1 MSRVVAVC
9 QPTSDAGFGERV
21 RHVVAQD
28 RWDLDSPEGIALMQ
42 AILRETYPMA
52 TVVGHDGVWS
62 GGQRR
67 TVIVDVWRD
76 GLTTDVDSVTRW
88 ANAVYDQGAG
98 AAYRAAL
105 RIVGDTGTAAAILE
119 DAFREVIR
127 QEPRPSSVEDAVRH
141 FEASVVR
148 LANAIRGSTPTQDQ
162 RPERLADPALTG
174 STLRLGA
181 ARAPLSRDAVDSLLS
196 RQREA
201 LELAVVEDLKV
212 PAIADR
218 LRTTPSVVHTLLKE
232 ALEAV
237 RSGSRPSRATALARW
252 REAQR
257 AWGQLP
263 SGHRERQQG
272 ALTVAHTW
280 LDYQVASGAIP
291 PRTVVLVTDADRRF
305 VATSANAAQ
314 TFGRASM
321 IGPYIDDVT
330 PGYAR
335 PMVQELWDLFDSSG
349 SMHGDYDC
357 DRPGQ
362 SPIRI
367 PFRGIWGRPI
377 PDLQVGYLQA
387 PGVPID
393 QPLAHS

>member
-1 MSRVVAVC
+1 MSRVLAVC
-9 QPTSDAGFGERV
+9 QPISDAAFGERV

-42 AILRETYPMA
+42 AILRQSYPMA

-62 GGQRR
+62 GGRRR
-67 TVIVDVWRD
+67 TVVIDVWRD
-76 GLTTDVDSVTRW
+76 GLTTDVDHVTRW

-98 AAYRAAL
+98 PAYRAAM
-105 RIVGDTGTAAAILE
+105 RIVGDTGAAEAILE
-119 DAFREVIR
+119 QAFRELIR
-127 QEPRPSSVEDAVRH
+127 QEPRGASVEDAVRH
-141 FEASVVR
+141 LGAAVVR
-148 LANAIRGSTPTQDQ
+148 LATTMRMSTPAEGS
-162 RPERLADPALTG
+162 RPETLADPPLAGT
-174 STLRLGA
+174 TLRLGA
-181 ARAPLSRDAVDSLLS
+181 ARAPLSRDVVDSLLS
-196 RQREA
+196 RQRVA

-218 LRTTPSVVHTLLKE
+218 LRTTPSVVHHLLKD

-237 RSGSRPSRATALARW
+237 RSGSRPSAATALASW

-263 SGHRERQQG
+263 PGHRERQQR
-272 ALTVAHTW
+272 ALNVAHTW

-291 PRTVVLVTDADRRF
+291 ANTVVLVTDADRRF
-305 VATSANAAQ
+305 VAASANAAQ
-314 TFGRASM
+314 TFGRASL
-321 IGPYIDDVT
+321 IGPHIDDVT

-335 PMVQELWDLFDSSG
+335 PVLPELWDLFDSNG

-393 QPLAHS
+393 QPPPR